1 MTDAFHASPGPSD
14 PAAPLRRHGMGLD
27 PAAGLPDEAFALA
40 LSTLPGMWPARLAA
54 LLRLRRA
61 EPGLFGSDEPSDR
74 RSAAQGWALVRS
86 GRAADDQLV
95 ARVLGPR
102 ADTAAIGTR
111 WAAAAHRT
119 DVVGLWEAHRRA
131 GVRVDVVGSPGYPV
145 RLAGDRMPPPVIFR
159 AGPDAD
165 LEGPTV
171 AMVGTRRCT
180 PLGRDIAMEFG
191 RALGDA
197 GVRVVS
203 GLALGIDGA
212 AHEGALQS
220 TVARPVAV
228 IAGGADRPYP
238 ARHRRLWREV
248 SSVGVLVSEWPLGA
262 GSEGWHFPARNR
274 VIAAVSDVVLVVE
287 SRATGGSMITADEAL
302 RRDKPVLAVPGSIRN
317 PAAAGTN
324 RLLSDG
330 AIPAC
335 DVADV
340 ILALSMVRPDLP
352 VATSRRL
359 CGSQVATSPTGGV
372 SAPVGDAATVLDAVG
387 WEPTAV
393 DDVLRRCPIERSQV
407 ILHLAMLELGG
418 WIVGGAGWW
427 QRAARPPT

>member
-1 MTDAFHASPGPSD
+1 MTAHLEPSPGLSR
-14 PAAPLRRHGMGLD
+14 PAASGRRS
-27 PAAGLPDEAFALA
+27 AAGSSDGLPDEAFALA
-40 LSTLPGMWPARLAA
+40 LSTLPAMWPARLAA
-54 LLRLRRA
+54 LLRLRRE
-61 EPGLFGSDEPSDR
+61 EPDLFGSEGRSGS
-74 RSAAQGWALVRS
+74 RSAVQGWALVRS
-86 GRAADDQLV
+86 GRAADDLLV

-102 ADTAAIGTR
+102 SDTAAIGAG
-111 WAAAAHRT
+111 WAAAARRT
-119 DVVGLWEAHRRA
+119 DVAGLWEAHRRA
-131 GVRVDVVGSPGYPV
+131 NVRVDVLGSPSYPA
-145 RLAGDRMPPPVIFR
+145 RLAGDRTPPPVIFR
-159 AGPDAD
+159 AGPDPD

-171 AMVGTRRCT
+171 AVVGTRRCT
-180 PLGRDIAMEFG
+180 PLGRDIALEFG
-191 RALGDA
+191 QALAGA

-212 AHEGALQS
+212 AHEGALLS
-220 TVARPVAV
+220 TVGRPIAV
-228 IAGGADRPYP
+228 IAGGADLPYP
-238 ARHRRLWREV
+238 ARHRRLWRDV
-248 SSVGVLVSEWPLGA
+248 GAVGVLVSEWPLGT

-274 VIAAVSDVVLVVE
+274 VIAAISDVVLVVE

-317 PAAAGTN
+317 PASAGTN

-352 VATSRRL
+352 AAMTRRL
-359 CGSQVATSPTGGV
+359 CDGSEPALSPTAGD
-372 SAPVGDAATVLDAVG
+372 AALVGDAVKVLDVVG

-393 DDVLRRCPIERSQV
+393 DDVLRRCPLGRSQV
-407 ILHLAMLELGG
+407 ILHLANLELGG

-427 QRAARPPT
+427 QRAARPPA